1 MAVVVGTTA
10 SLAFISV
17 RCRKKA
23 AMTQASSIPNPH
35 CPPSVP
41 RRPNKKAIKAV
52 AELYEGAIHRRNR
65 AANYPVRR

>member
-17 RCRKKA
+17 RWPQESRDD
-23 AMTQASSIPNPH
+23 TGILILIPPTLIV
-35 CPPSVP
+35 PPSVP

-52 AELYEGAIHRRNR
+52 AELYEGDS
-65 AANYPVRR
+65 PQK